1 MGFVNVVNFVEVEL
15 FCLYINS
22 FTKILK
28 VTISH
33 NATGVMVTHLDLNL
47 VFKLWTKIG
56 FSIILNRKLNE
67 YVKLVDTWMVQML
80 GFVEDERMF
89 INLSFMKNK
98 L

>member
-1 MGFVNVVNFVEVEL
+1 MGFVNAVNFVEVEL

-22 FTKILK
+22 FTNFLK

-33 NATGVMVTHLDLNL
+33 NAKGVMVAHLDLNL
-47 VFKLWTKIG
+47 VLKLWMKIG
-56 FSIILNRKLNE
+56 FFIILSRKLNE

-89 INLSFMKNK
+89 INLSFMKNN